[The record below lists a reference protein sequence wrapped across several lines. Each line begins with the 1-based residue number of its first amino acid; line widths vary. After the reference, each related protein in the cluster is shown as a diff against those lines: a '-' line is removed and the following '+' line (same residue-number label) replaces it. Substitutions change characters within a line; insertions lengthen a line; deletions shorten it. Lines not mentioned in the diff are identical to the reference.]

1 MASYSV
7 NFSNQTDRVWT
18 MAVYQTI
25 PNSIGLESVSWQ
37 QSTAPRGGFTGVK
50 WQVNYNVALADY
62 SQDGGKGV
70 YTASQVLTATL
81 GSVWNIIFD
90 QNVQQLVPGS
100 GTAQPN
106 QILINNQS
114 NRIANPGIGMSGQGS
129 VYKRDMQGG
138 ASAQFEVTPTYF
150 VGLFNDVQRGEVISS
165 NVIVGPL
172 TLQYPTGFTS
182 ATLTATLDGANIIL
196 DLSYGDSLTMSLAE
210 VDERSRLVTASRR
223 ALTGAR

>member
-18 MAVYQTI
+18 MSVYQTL
-25 PNSIGLESVSWQ
+25 PNSIGLNSVSWQ

-62 SQDGGKGV
+62 AQDGGKGV
-70 YTASQVLTATL
+70 FTASQVLTASL
-81 GSVWNIIFD
+81 GSVWNIVFD
-90 QNVQQLVPGS
+90 QNVQQLKL
-100 GTAQPN
+100 GTGTVQPN

-138 ASAQFEVTPTYF
+138 ASAQFEVTPTYY

-182 ATLTATLDGANIIL
+182 AKLTATMDGANIVL
-196 DLSYGDSLTMSLAE
+196 DLSYGDSLTMSLDE
-210 VDERSRLVTASRR
+210 VDDRIRLVNTSRLALAS
-223 ALTGAR
+223 AG